1 MLHYVK
7 DMQINRN
14 KTATSHTNVNMV
26 IVYFTLSNTPPS
38 FIAKEETAEGI

>member
-1 MLHYVK
+1 MPHYIK

-14 KTATSHTNVNMV
+14 TTAASHTDVNKV